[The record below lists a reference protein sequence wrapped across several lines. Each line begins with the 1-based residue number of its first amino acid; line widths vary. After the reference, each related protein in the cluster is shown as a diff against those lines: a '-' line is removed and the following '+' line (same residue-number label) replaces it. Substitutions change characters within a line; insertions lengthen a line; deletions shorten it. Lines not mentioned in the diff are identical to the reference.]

1 MKLAVFIKDK
11 AMSWETIHS
20 SLVFFQHCVSTTGV
34 LIILLGVV
42 FSLSLYLYYLFSG
55 QLMEDGVVVNKIRL
69 RLGRTLILGLEFI
82 VAADLIGTTTTP
94 DYYSVGLLAIIVV
107 VRTIL
112 SFSINRE
119 IMSLTKETD

>member
-1 MKLAVFIKDK
+1 
-11 AMSWETIHS
+11 MSWAVIHEI
-20 SLVFFQHCVSTTGV
+20 LVFFQHCVSTIGIF
-34 LIILLGVV
+34 IILLGVTT
-42 FSLSLYLYYLFSG
+42 SLCMYLYYLVSG
-55 QLMEDGVVVNKIRL
+55 KLIEQGAVINAIRL

-107 VRTIL
+107 IRTIL

-119 IMSLTKETD
+119 LMSLSKDE